1 MDGDQLL
8 SSKMTTSPL
17 SLDIT
22 NRRKLFRE
30 GKESQ
35 QYPLNGNLKD
45 EANKRQKKKL
55 KENQLAP

>member
-1 MDGDQLL
+1 MEGDQLL
-8 SSKMTTSPL
+8 NSKMTTSPL

-22 NRRKLFRE
+22 NNRKLFRE

-45 EANKRQKKKL
+45 EANKRQKR
-55 KENQLAP
+55 N

>member
-22 NRRKLFRE
+22 NSRKLFRE
-30 GKESQ
+30 GKELQ

-45 EANKRQKKKL
+45 EANKRQQKKL